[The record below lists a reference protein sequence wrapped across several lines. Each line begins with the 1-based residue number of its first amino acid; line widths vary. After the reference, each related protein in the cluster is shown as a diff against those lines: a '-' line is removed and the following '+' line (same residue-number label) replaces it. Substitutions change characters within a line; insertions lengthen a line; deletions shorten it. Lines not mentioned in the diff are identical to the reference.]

1 MNEDELDIA
10 LENEEEE
17 LNINLKNGVVGTG
30 TSNYEELKNKPKIN
44 EIELIGNKSFED
56 LGLIPMSNT
65 EIENLFKISRRKK

>member
-1 MNEDELDIA
+1 MNEDELNII
-10 LENEEEE
+10 LQNEEEE
-17 LNINLKNGVVGTG
+17 LNIKLKNDVVGTG